1 MADDEVVGRGE
12 FEVRIEPQGLVFRAA
27 SGQPVLVSAYAAGIV
42 MPSSCRN
49 GTCRAC
55 MRRLRAGT
63 VTYRIEW
70 PGLLAEEKDEGWIL
84 PCVAYPL
91 SDLVLDGT
99 GL

>member
-1 MADDEVVGRGE
+1 MAAATDVGEKE
-12 FEVRIEPQGLVFRAA
+12 FAVRIEPQGLAFRAA
-27 SGQPVLVSAYAAGIV
+27 AGRPLLLSAAGAGIE

-55 MRRLRAGT
+55 MRRLVAGEI
-63 VTYRIEW
+63 TYRIEW

-84 PCVAYPL
+84 PCAAYPA